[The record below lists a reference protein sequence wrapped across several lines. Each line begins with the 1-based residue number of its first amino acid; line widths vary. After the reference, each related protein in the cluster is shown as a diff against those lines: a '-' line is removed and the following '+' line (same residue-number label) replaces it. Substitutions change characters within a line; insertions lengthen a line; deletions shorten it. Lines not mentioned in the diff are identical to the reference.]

1 MSSLQRLVWPSTS
14 RLLFNVRFGLQL
26 RVFSSTSGLAF
37 NFNVFFMVLTWE
49 NFYARV
55 LEGVV
60 KVLRRILGK
69 RELIVLHLG
78 KNRE

>member
-1 MSSLQRLVWPSTS
+1 MSSLQRLVCPSTS
-14 RLLFNVRFGLQL
+14 CLLFNVL
-26 RVFSSTSGLAF
+26 
-37 NFNVFFMVLTWE
+37 FMVLIWE
-49 NFYARV
+49 NFYAIV

-60 KVLRRILGK
+60 KVLKRILGK

>member
-1 MSSLQRLVWPSTS
+1 
-14 RLLFNVRFGLQL
+14 
-26 RVFSSTSGLAF
+26 LAF

>member
-14 RLLFNVRFGLQL
+14 CLLFNVL
-26 RVFSSTSGLAF
+26 
-37 NFNVFFMVLTWE
+37 FMVLIWE
-49 NFYARV
+49 NFYTIV

-60 KVLRRILGK
+60 KVRRRILGK